1 MIPGNVTAAE
11 IEPAGSNA
19 PMPVMTGVQG
29 GDGIFRTIPGC
40 VMQGKHASRSRTEGS
55 AV

>member
-11 IEPAGSNA
+11 IEPEGSNA
-19 PMPVMTGVQG
+19 PTAVMTGVQG
-29 GDGIFRTIPGC
+29 SDVIFRTIPGC
-40 VMQGKHASRSRTEGS
+40 VMRGKHASRSRTEGS